1 MLSARDL
8 DGVQSDEIH
17 WSGGVLVRGKPDKAQ
32 VKVFVC
38 LYGGRRIRYR
48 VARLRV
54 GETLA
59 EIGMRRL
66 VKAIQT
72 KRKWAML

>member
-17 WSGGVLVRGKPDKAQ
+17 WSGGVLVRGKPDEAQ
-32 VKVFVC
+32 VKVFVY

-66 VKAIQT
+66 VRAIQT